1 MGPRKSGDGPDGVG
15 QLGLLPNQKIPDPVL
30 HQNRLLLWCLH
41 GHKAH
46 GGLHDCC
53 ADGLGDTTVASIG
66 TALFL
71 RNGRLS
77 WHNVSPFANL
87 AFPFSMLGGAI
98 HLPGALYFPLVG
110 AVLILSALQM
120 ARSAFLAS
128 TSRPDTPITPP
139 FMAALMTD
147 AVIGFVSGTTGT
159 GGGVFLIPVILGMN
173 WVTARQTAATTAVY
187 NLLNS
192 AAALIGAYADWDQM
206 PSALPG
212 WLCAVALGGS
222 AGAWIGSRYL
232 SDRWLRGI
240 LSILLFSSGI
250 KLLM

>member
-1 MGPRKSGDGPDGVG
+1 
-15 QLGLLPNQKIPDPVL
+15 
-30 HQNRLLLWCLH
+30 
-41 GHKAH
+41 
-46 GGLHDCC
+46 
-53 ADGLGDTTVASIG
+53 
-66 TALFL
+66 
-71 RNGRLS
+71 
-77 WHNVSPFANL
+77 
-87 AFPFSMLGGAI
+87 
-98 HLPGALYFPLVG
+98 
-110 AVLILSALQM
+110 
-120 ARSAFLAS
+120 
-128 TSRPDTPITPP
+128 
-139 FMAALMTD
+139 
-147 AVIGFVSGTTGT
+147 
-159 GGGVFLIPVILGMN
+159 MN

-192 AAALIGAYADWDQM
+192 AAALIGAYAAWDLM